1 VTEIR
6 SRLFRKSVVALCIAC
21 LLAFAQGAVSGVLA
35 ADDWPSWP
43 KKTVEPGVEK
53 STPPPETGA
62 PATGTETA
70 GAAEAGAAAGT
81 KTAAGISAGTIGW
94 IAAGVGVAI
103 AIGIAAGGGGGSST
117 SNH

>member
-1 VTEIR
+1 MTDIR
-6 SRLFRKSVVALCIAC
+6 SRLFRKSVAALCIGC
-21 LLAFAQGAVSGVLA
+21 FLAFAQGAVSNAFA

-53 STPPPETGA
+53 PAPPPDTGA
-62 PATGTETA
+62 AAA
-70 GAAEAGAAAGT
+70 GAEAGA
-81 KTAAGISAGTIGW
+81 KTTSGISAGTIGW

-103 AIGIAAGGGGGSST
+103 AIGIAASSGSST